1 METDYL
7 KRCFGNC
14 LSQALA
20 EVVKI
25 RPSDPIEYLT
35 HWLYHYRKITKAKE
49 EPLVCVAGPAKKT
62 IFLQNTKP
70 LEKES
75 LQQER
80 LSSTSS
86 VIPAMPQQP
95 PPSDSSGQA
104 D

>member
-7 KRCFGNC
+7 KRCYGNC

-20 EVVKI
+20 EVAKI
-25 RPSDPIEYLT
+25 RPSDPIEYLA
-35 HWLYHYRKITKAKE
+35 HWLYHYKKITKAE
-49 EPLVCVAGPAKKT
+49 EPLICVAGPTKKT

-75 LQQER
+75 LKQEG
-80 LSSTSS
+80 LPGTSS
-86 VIPAMPQQP
+86 VTPAMPQQI
-95 PPSDSSGQA
+95 PSDSSGQT